1 MASPHVPIRPHSC
14 KHCQRIVLRKENI
27 TQLPCLIKI
36 PHTIAEIRQAAE
48 DQCELILC
56 FAAALMTSHML
67 HCSGCSGCIGHR
79 RRHRSMLFGREQ
91 SISGRYCLRL
101 SAAEYPPKKR
111 LPMLGFWHYSQL
123 GGKDVGYIQMIPIGV
138 TGTPIHIC
146 PWHILIKTAI
156 GEAASELNTIT
167 KGWYNADV
175 ASKSNLAV
183 MYQWLKEC
191 HSSHALCGQKQVD
204 FVPRRLLRIESTTEK
219 TTVRLV
225 EDLQCH
231 HTRWAALSYVWGGV
245 QSFQTTAASFA
256 SMQAGFGAQDLP
268 LTLRDAVTVCIAM
281 SLDYLWVDSLCIIQ
295 DDDEDLAR
303 ELASMPQIY
312 QRAWVTISA
321 STAASVSEGFLQKR
335 CYSHRALPISLP
347 YLADDG
353 SDAGEIVYVRH
364 ESACGDETEHINE
377 RAWTYQERRLSS
389 RVLDFRHNYVALYC
403 YEGKRCQG
411 GGSKR
416 WKKTGSGKR
425 LAAATQ
431 EQRLYRPLSSHEEL
445 PPWHGI
451 VDEYAIR
458 QTSFPSDK
466 LTALSALADL
476 YKQSTGHTYIAGLWK
491 ESLMK
496 DLCWS
501 TRGGDIFWRPD
512 VYRAPSWSWAA
523 VDVARPAGA
532 VSHSMYHRINDLTKN
547 PKTTIMDFAI
557 EQEPPNTTFG
567 KIHAGFLELRAPV
580 LWTEWPSHDESMAR
594 MNLSPS
600 VSVKVFQDAKEHG
613 RLDWEVIPVLAVL
626 LMQQVHPRRKPYD
639 GLPNDMY
646 HWLPRKDYSRQYRAR
661 IKRDRGSFTH
671 HGLMLVE
678 DPPGKYRRIGMFVWE
693 MNRNHA
699 EDRRLHA
706 RFRVRTITIL

>member
-1 MASPHVPIRPHSC
+1 
-14 KHCQRIVLRKENI
+14 
-27 TQLPCLIKI
+27 
-36 PHTIAEIRQAAE
+36 
-48 DQCELILC
+48 
-56 FAAALMTSHML
+56 
-67 HCSGCSGCIGHR
+67 
-79 RRHRSMLFGREQ
+79 
-91 SISGRYCLRL
+91 
-101 SAAEYPPKKR
+101 
-111 LPMLGFWHYSQL
+111 
-123 GGKDVGYIQMIPIGV
+123 
-138 TGTPIHIC
+138 
-146 PWHILIKTAI
+146 
-156 GEAASELNTIT
+156 
-167 KGWYNADV
+167 
-175 ASKSNLAV
+175 
-183 MYQWLKEC
+183 MYRWLKEC
-191 HSSHALCGQKQVD
+191 HFSHALCGQKQVD
-204 FVPRRLLRIESTTEK
+204 FVPRRLLRIESATEE

-225 EDLQCH
+225 ENLQYDEAQ
-231 HTRWAALSYVWGGV
+231 WAALSYVWGGV
-245 QSFQTTAASFA
+245 QTFQTTAASFV
-256 SMQAGFGAQDLP
+256 SMQAGFRAQDLP
-268 LTLRDAVTVCIAM
+268 PTLQDAVTVCIAM

-335 CYSHRALPISLP
+335 CYSHQALPISLP
-347 YLADDG
+347 YLPDEG
-353 SDAGEIVYVRH
+353 SDTGEIIYVRH
-364 ESACGDETEHINE
+364 ESGCGDKTEYINE
-377 RAWTYQERRLSS
+377 RAWTYQERRLSP
-389 RVLDFRHNYVALYC
+389 RVLDFRHNHVALYC

-411 GGSKR
+411 DGSKR
-416 WKKTGSGKR
+416 WKKPTWNH
-425 LAAATQ
+425 LAAATH
-431 EQRLYRPLSSHEEL
+431 EQRLYQPLLSHEEL

-458 QTSFPSDK
+458 RTSFPSDK

-532 VSHSMYHRINDLTKN
+532 VSHSMHHRINDLTKN

-626 LMQQVHPRRKPYD
+626 LMQQVHPKSKSYD
-639 GLPNDMY
+639 PKSQNMFD
-646 HWLPRKDYSRQYRAR
+646 WLPRRNYQLEHETR
-661 IKRDRGSFTH
+661 IKRDRGRFTH

-678 DPPGKYRRIGMFVWE
+678 DPPGKYRRIGMFEWE
-693 MNRNHA
+693 MDRNRA
-699 EDRRLHA
+699 KDRRLYA
-706 RFRVRTITIL
+706 RFRKQTITII